1 MFDKIKQ
8 GKQLLE
14 LRGQAQKMQKQL
26 AEITETVDKGE
37 WHVKVSGDQ
46 KVQFISKGDER
57 MKDLEDAINSAFQ
70 NVQKK
75 AAQKMLETEG
85 LKGLLG
91 NLGQ

>member
-26 AEITETVDKGE
+26 AEITETVDRGE

-46 KVQFISKGDER
+46 KVQYIGKGEER
-57 MKDLEDAINSAFQ
+57 MKELEEAVNTAFQ

-75 AAQKMLETEG
+75 AAQKMMETEG

-91 NLGQ
+91 NLGK